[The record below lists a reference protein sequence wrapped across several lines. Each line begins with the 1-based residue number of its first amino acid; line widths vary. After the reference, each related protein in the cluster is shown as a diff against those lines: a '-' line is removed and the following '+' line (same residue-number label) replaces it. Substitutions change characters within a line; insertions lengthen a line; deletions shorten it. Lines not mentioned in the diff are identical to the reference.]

1 MDQGAFRTLGE
12 CNFGTVWYVEGED
25 KIVVN
30 AFQAALYF
38 TIDEFAQFARMVK
51 DADGRLSEGR
61 GRRPAATPPAPAP
74 QAPEPSSKIR
84 QFRPS
89 NRPQDD

>member
-12 CNFGTVWYVEGED
+12 CPFGTVWYVDGED

-38 TIDEFAQFARMVK
+38 TVDEFAQFARMVR
-51 DADGRLSEGR
+51 DADGRLAEGR
-61 GRRPAATPPAPAP
+61 GRKPAPPPPAPEAG
-74 QAPEPSSKIR
+74 SNIR

-89 NRPQDD
+89 HRPQDD

>member
-12 CNFGTVWYVEGED
+12 CPFGTVWYVDGED

-38 TIDEFAQFARMVK
+38 TVDEFAQFARMVR
-51 DADGRLSEGR
+51 DADGRLAEGR
-61 GRRPAATPPAPAP
+61 GRKPAPPPPAPAP
-74 QAPEPSSKIR
+74 EAGSKIR

-89 NRPQDD
+89 HRPQDD